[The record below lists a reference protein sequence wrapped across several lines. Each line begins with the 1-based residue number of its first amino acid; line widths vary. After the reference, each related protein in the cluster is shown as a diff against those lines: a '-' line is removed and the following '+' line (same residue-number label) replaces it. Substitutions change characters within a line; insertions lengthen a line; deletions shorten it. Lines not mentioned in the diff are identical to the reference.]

1 MNATE
6 TPTFRKDWPQ
16 AVAAGFDRVND
27 HDCYGLPTDEF
38 LKGMAISFKTQ
49 KQTWEMEL
57 QESGVLES
65 VYCDYR
71 GTHVYVIPEEAEKIR
86 DANREHDEY
95 LAKRAA
101 DIKAVRDNK
110 WYRKLFRWQ
119 PWDRGMIPEIDG
131 LTDE

>member
-1 MNATE
+1 MPTAE
-6 TPTFRKDWPQ
+6 TPTFRKDWAQ
-16 AVAAGFDRVND
+16 AVTAGFEQINS
-27 HDCYGLPTDEF
+27 HDGYGRTPTDDF
-38 LKGMAISFKTQ
+38 LKGMALSFKTQ
-49 KQTWEMEL
+49 KQAWEMEL

-101 DIKAVRDNK
+101 AEKAEHDNK
-110 WYRKLFRWQ
+110 WYRKVLRIG
-119 PWDRGMIPEIDG
+119 RK
-131 LTDE
+131 